1 MSRTAQ
7 GPLRVGARVGAFVV
21 REEIGVGATSIVYEA
36 EHRTLRHLV
45 AVKVLRSAHEMD
57 GELRLRF
64 EREMKLCTSISS
76 LHVPHVYEVGELP
89 SGLPY
94 IVMERLSGSTLAEWL
109 VAHRTLPVPVVV
121 EIGAQLCA
129 ALASLHERQVLHR
142 DVKPEN
148 IVLHRAFADGYV
160 LKLVDFGICKSLVS
174 DGLSL
179 TRQGTVVGTPEYMSP
194 EQVQGIGVDART
206 DVYSTGVVLY
216 ELLTGR
222 PPFQGRDLDLL
233 GRAILFATPPRPTA
247 LRPELSPALEAI
259 VLRAMARDRA
269 DRHSSIHALEREL
282 DRFADAQALR
292 RHPAVWRLLPA
303 SGSRRAAPP
312 PAPARRATISTLSLP
327 RIPIRRGAI
336 ATAVVATVGVLLTAA
351 LSVAYYVYDP
361 FERAPPVRDPPAEP
375 APAPETAALDLS
387 SLDPPPPARAPAA
400 QTPAPSER
408 AALEAPSIEA
418 PSIEAPSI
426 EAPSIEVPSDEPSSV
441 EPPPIERPS
450 IERPSDEPPSIE
462 PPSSQ
467 TSPEARSRES
477 RDDRPTRRRTARRSR
492 RVRPPAPRP
501 TTTVLFADR
510 AELAPSPAPAPVAPP
525 ARAEGGMLPVPPSP
539 YGPSGSVLDEDL
551 RIVNPF

>member
-1 MSRTAQ
+1 M
-7 GPLRVGARVGAFVV
+7 V

-222 PPFQGRDLDLL
+222 APFQGRDLDLL

-247 LRPELSPALEAI
+247 LRPDLSPALEAI

-303 SGSRRAAPP
+303 SGTRRAAPP
-312 PAPARRATISTLSLP
+312 PAPVRRATISTLSLP

-361 FERAPPVRDPPAEP
+361 FERAPPVRIRPPSPRPAGGRGPRPEVAGSSASAPSARRADAGAERAGRPRGSGRSRPRRSRSRRTSRRRSSRRRSSARPAGARAARCPATTGRPAGAPRVGRIGCGRPPRARPPRSSSPTEPSSLHPPAP
-375 APAPETAALDLS
+375 RRS
-387 SLDPPPPARAPAA
+387 PPPARAGAGCRPC
-400 QTPAPSER
+400 PL
-408 AALEAPSIEA
+408 ALW
-418 PSIEAPSI
+418 
-426 EAPSIEVPSDEPSSV
+426 
-441 EPPPIERPS
+441 
-450 IERPSDEPPSIE
+450 
-462 PPSSQ
+462 
-467 TSPEARSRES
+467 
-477 RDDRPTRRRTARRSR
+477 
-492 RVRPPAPRP
+492 
-501 TTTVLFADR
+501 
-510 AELAPSPAPAPVAPP
+510 
-525 ARAEGGMLPVPPSP
+525 
-539 YGPSGSVLDEDL
+539 PSGSVLDEDL
-551 RIVNPF
+551 RIVKPVLSAPGARALVGAPTAALRGADA